1 MMTRKQIITYSIIIT
16 VITLLAWPKIFNKKE
31 ELNNVVSK
39 QQKAAPP
46 IKVSYII
53 AQKQSVASTIQA
65 IGSIMADEEVELH
78 AEAQGRIVK
87 IGFTEGTFIAKGK
100 QLIKIYDGDLQAQL
114 TKALVNKKL
123 KLATEKRNKILLEKG
138 AISSEDYEISLTDL
152 NAINADIE
160 LLKENIKLTE
170 IVAPFSGKIGL
181 KYVSVGSFVNSTT
194 KIAAMQK
201 MDRVKIEFSIPERY
215 VSQVNVGTTVS
226 FKVDGIQKSFNAKIY
241 AMEPKVDP
249 INRNVLIRA
258 ICENNNGV
266 LLPGLFAKIE
276 VPLNDKEGVFLIPTQ
291 SIVPILKG
299 QKVYVIHG
307 DSATEQKVEVAG
319 RNELNVEVVSGLK
332 TGDSVIVSGIIQMK
346 QGVKVK
352 VGKSN

>member
-31 ELNNVVSK
+31 ELNNVALK

-53 AQKQSVASTIQA
+53 AQKQSVASTILA

-87 IGFTEGTFIAKGK
+87 IGFTEGNFIAKGK

-123 KLATEKRNKILLEKG
+123 KLDTEKRNKILLDKG
-138 AISSEDYEISLTDL
+138 AISTEAYEISLTDL

-226 FKVDGIQKSFNAKIY
+226 FKVDGIQKIYNAKIY
-241 AMEPKVDP
+241 AIEPRIDP

-258 ICENNNGV
+258 ICENSNGV

-299 QKVYVIHG
+299 NKVFIIHG
-307 DSATEQKVEVAG
+307 DSATEQKVEISG

-352 VGKSN
+352 VGKGN

>member
-1 MMTRKQIITYSIIIT
+1 MMTRKQIITYSIIII
-16 VITLLAWPKIFNKKE
+16 VITLLAWSKIFNKKE
-31 ELNNVVSK
+31 ELNNAASK

-46 IKVSYII
+46 IAVSYII

-100 QLIKIYDGDLQAQL
+100 KLIKIYDGDLQAQL

-138 AISSEDYEISLTDL
+138 AISTEDYEISLTDL

-181 KYVSVGSFVNSTT
+181 KYVSEGSFVNSTT

-226 FKVDGIQKSFNAKIY
+226 FKVDGIQKIYNAKIY
-241 AMEPKVDP
+241 AIEPRIDP

-258 ICENNNGV
+258 ICENSNGV

-299 QKVYVIHG
+299 NKVFLIHA
-307 DSATEQKVEVAG
+307 DSATEQKVEISG

-352 VGKSN
+352 VGKGN

>member
-1 MMTRKQIITYSIIIT
+1 
-16 VITLLAWPKIFNKKE
+16 
-31 ELNNVVSK
+31 
-39 QQKAAPP
+39 
-46 IKVSYII
+46 
-53 AQKQSVASTIQA
+53 
-65 IGSIMADEEVELH
+65 
-78 AEAQGRIVK
+78 
-87 IGFTEGTFIAKGK
+87 
-100 QLIKIYDGDLQAQL
+100 
-114 TKALVNKKL
+114 
-123 KLATEKRNKILLEKG
+123 
-138 AISSEDYEISLTDL
+138 
-152 NAINADIE
+152 

-181 KYVSVGSFVNSTT
+181 KYVSEGSFVNSTT

-226 FKVDGIQKSFNAKIY
+226 FKVDGIQKIYNAKIY
-241 AMEPKVDP
+241 AIEPRIDP

-258 ICENNNGV
+258 ICENSNGV

-276 VPLNDKEGVFLIPTQ
+276 FPLNDKEGVFLIPTQ

-299 QKVYVIHG
+299 NKVFLIHA
-307 DSATEQKVEVAG
+307 DSATEQKVEISG

-352 VGKSN
+352 VGKGN

>member
-1 MMTRKQIITYSIIIT
+1 MTKKQVITYSVIIL
-16 VITLLAWPKIFNKKE
+16 VIALLAWPKIFNKKE
-31 ELNNVVSK
+31 ESNNAAAK

-46 IKVSYII
+46 VKVSFVI
-53 AQKQSVASTIQA
+53 AQKQSVGSNIQA
-65 IGSIMADEEVELH
+65 IGNIMADEEVELR

-87 IGFTEGTFIAKGK
+87 IGFTEGAFIAKGK

-114 TKALVNKKL
+114 SKALVNKKL
-123 KLATEKRNKILLEKG
+123 KLDTEKRNKILLEKG
-138 AISSEDYEISLTDL
+138 AVSTEAYEISLTDL

-160 LLKENIKLTE
+160 LLKENIKHTE

-181 KYVSVGSFVNSTT
+181 KYISEGSFVNTST

-201 MDRVKIEFSIPERY
+201 IDRVKIEFSIPERY
-215 VSQVNVGTTVS
+215 VSQVNVGTIVN
-226 FKVDGIQKSFNAKIY
+226 FKVDGIQKKFNAKIY

-249 INRNVLIRA
+249 INRNLLIRA
-258 ICENNNGV
+258 ICENSNGI

-276 VPLNDKEGVFLIPTQ
+276 VPLNDKEGVYLIPTQ

-299 QKVYVIHG
+299 NKVFIIHG
-307 DSATEQKVEVAG
+307 DSATEQKVEIAG
-319 RNELNVEVVSGLK
+319 RNDLNVEIINGLK
-332 TGDSVIVSGIIQMK
+332 TGDTVVVSGIIQMK

-352 VGKSN
+352 VGKGN